1 MFTQYASTLF
11 TQRLTA
17 ARHRYARSSRPSAWR
32 AGPWLCSWP
41 VSVWG
46 SSSGNSSEPQAER
59 LTTASAPPLRTL
71 STRYACSFAR
81 APSRRSDL
89 AFGGALPGLASA
101 ADVGPKIARK
111 RHRSER
117 CERSAGG
124 CMQAFRLALQ
134 HSRDLSRVS
143 RRQRA
148 EPPAQISLAAQ
159 HFKTSAAASPAA
171 RTARAA
177 TMEAYMSRGEELAAW
192 RGASG
197 LSGPLRRKPESQDG
211 KPKKSR
217 WEVSSTLC
225 LPLPGCQ
232 AAPRR
237 LSA

>member
-1 MFTQYASTLF
+1 MGAVGRIGRRFACNFYSIRLCATHAEAHSRAASL
-11 TQRLTA
+11 
-17 ARHRYARSSRPSAWR
+17 R
-32 AGPWLCSWP
+32 ALVSTVGATRWSVACSWP

-159 HFKTSAAASPAA
+159 HFKTSAAA
-171 RTARAA
+171 
-177 TMEAYMSRGEELAAW
+177 
-192 RGASG
+192 
-197 LSGPLRRKPESQDG
+197 
-211 KPKKSR
+211 
-217 WEVSSTLC
+217 
-225 LPLPGCQ
+225 
-232 AAPRR
+232 
-237 LSA
+237 